1 MMRVRKA
8 TGLNVPTSQLF
19 ATPTI
24 AGLAEALERT
34 DTGGEEGLQP
44 IPRAAF
50 SAEQRAAGV
59 PCSANQEQMLLLHAM
74 LPDSAAYNMSLPL
87 RLEGEPDA
95 AALEVHACP
104 SLPCNACMLH
114 ALLRQHG

>member
-24 AGLAEALERT
+24 AGLAEALDRT
-34 DTGGEEGLQP
+34 ETAGEEGLQP
-44 IPRAAF
+44 IPRAAY
-50 SAEQRAAGV
+50 SAEKRAAGV

-95 AALEVHACP
+95 AALEVLVYI
-104 SLPCNACMLH
+104 SLPCNACMSQ
-114 ALLRQHG
+114 ALLQLYR